1 MDVKNIEL
9 ANGLR
14 VLYKQVPYTST
25 VHCGYIINSGSRD
38 DAREDSGIAHFIEH
52 MIFKGTVRRKT
63 FHIVNY
69 LESVGGDLNA
79 YTTKEKTCFYAS
91 LISDYFDRATELLT
105 DITFNSIFPEKEIVK
120 EKQVIFEEID
130 MYRNAPDEAIF
141 EDFDE
146 LIFPGHSLGAPIL
159 GTKDTIVRFTQDQ
172 LFRHIQDSFTQDNII
187 FSIVGNVTQA
197 QVNQVIRKY
206 LEPLVL
212 PSGRKARILPAQ
224 FQQADQE
231 VEITTNQAH
240 EILGGWA
247 YPVRQGHYVPFM
259 LLNNLLGGPAMN
271 SRLSLN
277 IREKYGLTYNISSF
291 YAPYLDS
298 GIWGVYYACEGN
310 NLERIRRMVFRE
322 LDTLRNNKLGVLRLN
337 QAKKQLKGQLALGN
351 ENLLSQMLGMA
362 KDILDFGNHLSFA
375 EYLATI
381 DAVTESQILEAA
393 NEIFARDSL
402 SRITYKME
410 G

>member
-1 MDVKNIEL
+1 MEVKLIEL

-14 VLYKQVPYTST
+14 VLYQQVPYTRT

-38 DAREDSGIAHFIEH
+38 DALEDSGIAHFIEH
-52 MIFKGTVRRKT
+52 MIFKGTARRKP

-91 LISDYFDRATELLT
+91 LVSEYFDRATELLT
-105 DITFNSIFPEKEIVK
+105 DITFHSTFPEKEIVK
-120 EKQVIFEEID
+120 EKQVIAEEID

-146 LIFPGHSLGAPIL
+146 QVFPGHSLGTPIL
-159 GTKDTIVRFTQDQ
+159 GTKDTIGRFTQEK
-172 LFRHIQDSFTQDNII
+172 LFRHIRDSFTRDNIV
-187 FSIVGNVTQA
+187 FSIVGNVSEK
-197 QVNQVIRKY
+197 QVNEVIRKY
-206 LEPLVL
+206 LAPLEL
-212 PSGRKARILPAQ
+212 PVGKTIRMAPVRS
-224 FQQADQE
+224 FQPVQE
-231 VEITTNQAH
+231 AEIATNQAH
-240 EILGGWA
+240 EIVGGWA
-247 YPVRQGHYVPFM
+247 YPLQQGNYVAFM

-298 GIWGVYYACEGN
+298 GIWGIYYACEGD
-310 NLERIRRMVFRE
+310 NLERIRRLTYRE
-322 LDTLRNNKLGVLRLN
+322 LDFLSNKRLGGLRLS
-337 QAKKQLKGQLALGN
+337 QAKKQLKGQLALGH

-362 KDILDFGNHLSFA
+362 KDMLDFGTYVPFA
-375 EYLATI
+375 EHLASI
-381 DAVTESQILEAA
+381 DAVTESQIMEAA
-393 NEIFARDSL
+393 NEIFARDAL
-402 SRITYKME
+402 ARITYKQE